1 MDYVTKPKV
10 ASFRECLAR
19 CDQIEPGICEEDSDY
34 SLKKTTQPEVRVA
47 QQLAALQ
54 LANKNLLHVGVGNSQ
69 IAARMASQ
77 LARIDGITL
86 MPNEKRRGDDLMIA
100 NYSVLL
106 ANKYAPNLAGLLPAE
121 YDFIIDVNLASFCC
135 CQFHFDAMMKN
146 FAAIL
151 KSSGLILTDIDG
163 MLWIQKGV
171 DRRWLLDYDDLVW
184 IGREY
189 GLVAVALDDT
199 VFGLQKPAGA
209 A

>member
-1 MDYVTKPKV
+1 MGYVTKPKV

-19 CDQIEPGICEEDSDY
+19 CDRIEPGICEEDSDY

-47 QQLAALQ
+47 LQ
-54 LANKNLLHVGVGNSQ
+54 LSSFQLTNKFLLHVGVGNSE
-69 IAARMASQ
+69 IASRVAAQ
-77 LARIDGITL
+77 LARVDGITI
-86 MPNEKRRGDDLMIA
+86 MANEKRRADDLKIA

-106 ANKYAPNLAGLLPAE
+106 ANKHAPNLAELLGAE

-146 FAAIL
+146 FAAL
-151 KSSGLILTDIDG
+151 LRPSGLILTDFDG

-189 GLVAVALDDT
+189 GLVALALNDR
-199 VFGLQKPAGA
+199 VFGLQKPGHAP
-209 A
+209 